1 MDLEMMNL
9 FRSILLGGGLI
20 LVLAGAGLAQSV
32 TEQVID
38 QLQRQGFEIEQ
49 TNRTLLGR
57 VRIIAERNDF
67 TREIVFD
74 PRNGEILRDYSYSDD
89 GEAGIWGFRRDDDD
103 DDDREDA
110 RDDDDRDDRD
120 DRDDSD
126 DDDDDD
132 DDGDD
137 DSDDDDGDDGDDD

>member
-38 QLQRQGFEIEQ
+38 QLQRQGFEIEE

-120 DRDDSD
+120 DRDD
-126 DDDDDD
+126 DDDD

-137 DSDDDDGDDGDDD
+137 DGDDDDGDDGDDD

>member
-38 QLQRQGFEIEQ
+38 QLQRQGFEIEE

-120 DRDDSD
+120 DRDD
-126 DDDDDD
+126 DDD

-137 DSDDDDGDDGDDD
+137 DGDDDDGD

>member
-38 QLQRQGFEIEQ
+38 QLQRQGFEIEE

-120 DRDDSD
+120 DRDDD
-126 DDDDDD
+126 DDDDH
-132 DDGDD
+132 DG
-137 DSDDDDGDDGDDD
+137 DDDGDDGDDD

>member
-38 QLQRQGFEIEQ
+38 QLQRQGFEIEE

-120 DRDDSD
+120 DRDD
-126 DDDDDD
+126 DDDD
-132 DDGDD
+132 DDGDE

>member
-38 QLQRQGFEIEQ
+38 QLQRQGFEIEE

-120 DRDDSD
+120 DRDD
-126 DDDDDD
+126 DDD

-137 DSDDDDGDDGDDD
+137 DGDDDDGDDGDDD

>member
-38 QLQRQGFEIEQ
+38 QLQRQGFEIEE

-120 DRDDSD
+120 DRDDE
-126 DDDDDD
+126 DD

-137 DSDDDDGDDGDDD
+137 DGDDDDGDDGDDD

>member
-38 QLQRQGFEIEQ
+38 QLQRQGFEIEE

-120 DRDDSD
+120 D
-126 DDDDDD
+126 DDDD
-132 DDGDD
+132 DDGDE

>member
-38 QLQRQGFEIEQ
+38 QLQRQGFEIEE

-103 DDDREDA
+103 DREDA

>member
-120 DRDDSD
+120 DRDDD
-126 DDDDDD
+126 DDGD

>member
-38 QLQRQGFEIEQ
+38 QLQRQGFEIEE

-89 GEAGIWGFRRDDDD
+89 GEAGLWGFRRDDDD

-120 DRDDSD
+120 DRDD
-126 DDDDDD
+126 DDDD
-132 DDGDD
+132 DDGDE

>member
-38 QLQRQGFEIEQ
+38 QLQRQGFEIEE

-103 DDDREDA
+103 DDDRQDA

-120 DRDDSD
+120 D
-126 DDDDDD
+126 DDDDD
-132 DDGDD
+132 DDGDE